1 MVTKDCDKGC
11 RGKHSRKFPFFRN
24 PFVFVVLWLVLAVA
38 IGAIIMLLWNWLMPV
53 IFGLPVLSLWQ
64 ALGLFVLTRI
74 LFGSFGFGRRGMPG
88 RGGNPVHEKWMHMTP
103 EQRREFI
110 KKRKHMGFGPWDRP
124 SEVFGDPVVMIDNDE
139 LSENQKAVGKISSW
153 DDFDFGDDDDD
164 ADSNWKIERTK
175 E

>member
-88 RGGNPVHEKWMHMTP
+88 LGGNPVHEKWMHMTP

-110 KKRKHMGFGPWDRP
+110 KKRKHMGFGPWDR
-124 SEVFGDPVVMIDNDE
+124 ERFFDRE
-139 LSENQKAVGKISSW
+139 
-153 DDFDFGDDDDD
+153 DFGRNTD
-164 ADSNWKIERTK
+164 ADFGKSADVTQGKDVHIAPSVKNE
-175 E
+175 

>member
-64 ALGLFVLTRI
+64 ALGSSAL
-74 LFGSFGFGRRGMPG
+74 
-88 RGGNPVHEKWMHMTP
+88 
-103 EQRREFI
+103 
-110 KKRKHMGFGPWDRP
+110 
-124 SEVFGDPVVMIDNDE
+124 VVEECQDG
-139 LSENQKAVGKISSW
+139 VGIQFMKNGCI
-153 DDFDFGDDDDD
+153 
-164 ADSNWKIERTK
+164 
-175 E
+175 

>member
-1 MVTKDCDKGC
+1 MATKSFNRRFHGRCG
-11 RGKHSRKFPFFRN
+11 GKFSFFRN
-24 PFVFVVLWLVLAVA
+24 PFVFVILWLVVA
-38 IGAIIMLLWNWLMPV
+38 AGIGAIVMLLWNWLMPV

-110 KKRKHMGFGPWDRP
+110 KKRKHMIGILIILKSFL
-124 SEVFGDPVVMIDNDE
+124 I
-139 LSENQKAVGKISSW
+139 LSI
-153 DDFDFGDDDDD
+153 
-164 ADSNWKIERTK
+164 
-175 E
+175 

>member
-11 RGKHSRKFPFFRN
+11 RENIVVSFLFFRN

-74 LFGSFGFGRRGMPG
+74 LLGASAL
-88 RGGNPVHEKWMHMTP
+88 
-103 EQRREFI
+103 
-110 KKRKHMGFGPWDRP
+110 
-124 SEVFGDPVVMIDNDE
+124 VVEECQDG
-139 LSENQKAVGKISSW
+139 VGIRFMKNGCI
-153 DDFDFGDDDDD
+153 
-164 ADSNWKIERTK
+164 
-175 E
+175 